1 MKALENV
8 LQRAEQDADVLKR
21 YGQPELAG
29 ALLKIVVAVRA
40 AARPYLTFIS
50 EPKAIERSGHG
61 IEWLRARRKVWAED
75 GLAEKRD
82 RGWFYCELVIPR
94 RPTTP
99 RIEAVQAEAQR
110 LAAKHRGGA
119 R

>member
-40 AARPYLTFIS
+40 AAQPYLAFIS
-50 EPKAIERSGHG
+50 EQKAIERSGHG
-61 IEWLRARRKVWAED
+61 VEWLRARRKVWVED
-75 GLAEKRD
+75 GLAEKRG
-82 RGWFYCELVIPR
+82 REWFYCELAIPR
-94 RPTTP
+94 RD
-99 RIEAVQAEAQR
+99 RGAHVESAAEMGRRMAR
-110 LAAKHRGGA
+110 EHREG
-119 R
+119 RK